1 MGRKASSKNYFTKET
16 EQYIIEYNKCT
27 DPQEKS
33 KIFSEHLYYPF
44 YKLAENI
51 IHTFKYYHTDVDQ
64 LEDLKLDVLTMLIEE
79 DKLAKFDPSKGC
91 KAFSYFGTIIKRW
104 LIYYCKVNYSKQLKQ
119 LPMTHYQDLH
129 GEYREVETAPT
140 LNLSGFVDSWVAD
153 VYTRLDDLFPKELDR
168 KIADAVLTVFRTR
181 QDLQVLKKKVLYVYI
196 REITGCETVLLTKVI
211 ARLKEDFYEKYSRLQ
226 DQNLIFDES
235 ELTQYL

>member
-1 MGRKASSKNYFTKET
+1 
-16 EQYIIEYNKCT
+16 
-27 DPQEKS
+27 
-33 KIFSEHLYYPF
+33 
-44 YKLAENI
+44 
-51 IHTFKYYHTDVDQ
+51 
-64 LEDLKLDVLTMLIEE
+64 
-79 DKLAKFDPSKGC
+79 
-91 KAFSYFGTIIKRW
+91 
-104 LIYYCKVNYSKQLKQ
+104 
-119 LPMTHYQDLH
+119 MTHYQDLH